1 MIRKIDWRWAGRRIL
16 TLCLLSIVILLASCT
31 RSQPERQSVIIYTS
45 VDQLYSEPV
54 LQRFEAE
61 TGIQVFAVYD
71 VEAAKTTGM
80 VNRLIAEKANP
91 QADVFWS
98 GEFVQTIL
106 LKEKEILAPYVSSN
120 AAGIPEAYL
129 DPDHTWTGF
138 AGRARV
144 ILVNTDRVQP
154 KDAPTSILDLLNPR
168 WSGDEIGIAYPLF
181 GTTATHAAALYAALG
196 QEQARSFFAR
206 LAERG
211 VQVLDG
217 NSVVR
222 DQVADGI
229 LAFGLTDTD
238 DACGAIRNGA
248 PVSMVLPDQG
258 DGQLGTLL
266 VPNTVALVDGAPNEA
281 NGRRLI
287 DFLLSQSVAEELL
300 SSGWSQTSLRPT
312 DTRSTCL
319 PELSIQGMEVN
330 LTAVYEQLSISKS
343 ELTEIFI
350 R

>member
-1 MIRKIDWRWAGRRIL
+1 MLKIDCKGPVRFPQAL
-16 TLCLLSIVILLASCT
+16 FLLSIAILLASCA
-31 RSQPERQSVIIYTS
+31 RSQPEHQSVIIYTS
-45 VDQLYSEPV
+45 VDQVYSEPV
-54 LQRFEAE
+54 LKRFEAE
-61 TGIQVFAVYD
+61 TGIQVLAVYD
-71 VEAAKTTGM
+71 VEAAKTTGL

-106 LKEKEILAPYVSSN
+106 LKEENVLAPYASPN
-120 AAGIPEAYL
+120 ATDIPESYL
-129 DPDHTWTGF
+129 DPDHYWTGF

-144 ILVNTDRVQP
+144 ILVNTDRVSP
-154 KDAPTSILDLLNPR
+154 EDAPTSIYDLLDPR
-168 WSGDEIGIAYPLF
+168 WSGHEIGIAYPLF

-196 QEQARSFFAR
+196 PEQGRSYFYQ
-206 LAERG
+206 LAERD

-248 PVSMVLPDQG
+248 PVTIVLPDQG
-258 DGQLGTLL
+258 DGQMGTLL
-266 VPNTVALVDGAPNEA
+266 VPNTVALINGAPNEA
-281 NGRRLI
+281 NGRRLV
-287 DFLLSQSVAEELL
+287 DFLLSRSVAEELL
-300 SSGWSQTSLRPT
+300 ASGWSQVSLRST
-312 DTRSTCL
+312 DTRPTCL

-330 LTAVYEQLSISKS
+330 LTAVYEQLQISKN
-343 ELTEIFI
+343 EMTEIFI